1 MAAVSTL
8 VDRIY
13 RDFLNK
19 PDDLSAFSRLDG
31 AMSDTTG
38 TSLVYESGLF
48 SSEEENLLGNG
59 ALVEVDQ
66 ELMLVTAANT
76 STRTLTV
83 SRGYAGTTAATHA
96 DQTNVFIN
104 PTFPRKSVFDAVA
117 DNIVRLYPTLY
128 NVTTTNVTSNSTY
141 QEVPASTVEVLTSY
155 VQNASGEQYTSAGIQ
170 LLRDFPPSS
179 TNTAVQFFNTSNG
192 KTVHLVVKRKFV
204 RPTSETVDLATDCL
218 ISDEYE
224 QIVMV
229 GAVADIVGAT
239 DVDAST
245 QEFITEK
252 LAAESYPVGSGERL
266 RNALLRLR
274 SLLIDEARGNL
285 RSLYPAPVSIMN
297 INYSA

>member
-8 VDRIY
+8 IDRIY

-31 AMSDTTG
+31 AISSTTS
-38 TSLVYESGLF
+38 TSVVYEAGLF
-48 SSEEENLLGNG
+48 SSEEENLLGSG
-59 ALVEVDQ
+59 ALIEIGQ

-96 DQTNVFIN
+96 DETNIFIN
-104 PTFPRKSVFDAVA
+104 PTFPRKSVYDAVS
-117 DNIVRLYPTLY
+117 DNISRLYPSLY

-155 VQNASGEQYTSAGIQ
+155 VQNSTGDQYTSAGIQ

-204 RPTSETVDLATDCL
+204 RPTDETSDIESVCL
-218 ISDEYE
+218 VAAEYE

-229 GAVADIVGAT
+229 GAVADIMGAT

>member
-38 TSLVYESGLF
+38 TTLTYESGLF

-83 SRGYAGTTAATHA
+83 SRGYSGTTAATHA
-96 DQTNVFIN
+96 DKTNVFIN

-117 DNIVRLYPTLY
+117 DNIVRLYPALY
-128 NVTTTNVTSNSTY
+128 NVTTTNVTSSSTFA
-141 QEVPASTVEVLTSY
+141 EVPATTVEILTSY
-155 VQNASGEQYTSAGIQ
+155 VQNASGEQYTSAGIE
-170 LLRDFPPSS
+170 LLKNFPPSS
-179 TNTAVQFFNTSNG
+179 TNTAVQFYNTSNG
-192 KTVHLVVKRKFV
+192 KTVNLVIKRKFV
-204 RPTSETVDLATDCL
+204 RPTAETDDLSTTCL
-218 ISDEYE
+218 LEDEYE

-229 GAVADIVGAT
+229 GAVADIMGAT

-252 LAAESYPVGSGERL
+252 LAAESYPIGSGERL
-266 RNALLRLR
+266 RNALLRLS

>member
-38 TSLVYESGLF
+38 TTLTYESGLF

-66 ELMLVTAANT
+66 ELMLVTSANT

-96 DQTNVFIN
+96 DETNVFIN

-117 DNIVRLYPTLY
+117 DNIVRLYPNLY
-128 NVTTTNVTSNSTY
+128 NVTTTNVTANSTY
-141 QEVPASTVEVLTSY
+141 AEVPASTVEVLTSY
-155 VQNASGEQYTSAGIQ
+155 VQNASGEQYTSAGIE
-170 LLRDFPPSS
+170 LLRDFPPST
-179 TNTAVQFFNTSNG
+179 TNTAVQFYNTSNG

-239 DVDAST
+239 DIDATT

-252 LAAESYPVGSGERL
+252 LAAENYPVGSGERL

>member
-38 TSLVYESGLF
+38 TTLTYESGLF

-96 DQTNVFIN
+96 DNTNVFIN

-117 DNIVRLYPTLY
+117 DNIVRLYPSLY
-128 NVTTTNVTSNSTY
+128 NVTTTNVTSSSTY
-141 QEVPASTVEVLTSY
+141 AEVPASTVEILTSY
-155 VQNASGEQYTSAGIQ
+155 VQNASGEQYTSAGIE
-170 LLRDFPPSS
+170 LLRDFPPST
-179 TNTAVQFFNTSNG
+179 TNTAVQFYNTSNG
-192 KTVHLVVKRKFV
+192 KTVHLVIKRKFV
-204 RPTSETVDLATDCL
+204 RPTSESVDLATDCL

-239 DVDAST
+239 DIDAST

-252 LAAESYPVGSGERL
+252 LAADTYPVGSGERL

>member
-31 AMSDTTG
+31 AITDSA
-38 TSLVYESGLF
+38 TSLTYEDGLF
-48 SSEEENLLGNG
+48 SVEEENLLEAG
-59 ALVEVDQ
+59 ALVEIDQ
-66 ELMLVTAANT
+66 ELMLVTDANP
-76 STRTLTV
+76 STRVLTV
-83 SRGYAGTTAATHA
+83 SRGYAGTTAAAHS
-96 DQTNVFIN
+96 DKDNIFLN

-117 DNIVRLYPTLY
+117 DNIVRLYPSLY

-141 QEVPASTVEVLTSY
+141 AEVPASTVEVLTSY
-155 VQNASGEQYTSAGIQ
+155 VQNASGEQYTSAGIE
-170 LLRDFPPSS
+170 LLRDFPPST
-179 TNTAVQFFNTSNG
+179 TNTAVQFYNTSNG

-204 RPTSETVDLATDCL
+204 RPTAETDDLATTCL
-218 ISDEYE
+218 ISNEYE

-239 DVDAST
+239 DIDATT

-252 LAAESYPVGSGERL
+252 LAAENYPVGSGERL

>member
-8 VDRIY
+8 IDRIY

-31 AMSDTTG
+31 AISSTTS
-38 TSLVYESGLF
+38 TSVVYEAGLF
-48 SSEEENLLGNG
+48 SSEEENLLGSG
-59 ALVEVDQ
+59 ALIEIGQ

-83 SRGYAGTTAATHA
+83 ARGYQGTTAATHA
-96 DQTNVFIN
+96 DETNIFIN
-104 PTFPRKSVFDAVA
+104 PTFPRKSVYDAVS
-117 DNIVRLYPTLY
+117 DNISRLYPSLY

-155 VQNASGEQYTSAGIQ
+155 VQNATGDKYTSAGIQ

-204 RPTSETVDLATDCL
+204 RPTDETSDIETVCL
-218 ISDEYE
+218 IPAEYE

-229 GAVADIVGAT
+229 GAVADIIGAT

>member
-38 TSLVYESGLF
+38 TTLTYESGLF

-96 DQTNVFIN
+96 DNTNVFIN

-117 DNIVRLYPTLY
+117 DNIVRLYPSLY

-141 QEVPASTVEVLTSY
+141 AEVPASTVEVLTSY
-155 VQNASGEQYTSAGIQ
+155 VQNASGEQYTSAGIE

-179 TNTAVQFFNTSNG
+179 TNTAVQFYNTTNG

-204 RPTSETVDLATDCL
+204 RPTSETVDLDTDCL

-239 DVDAST
+239 DIDAST

>member
-19 PDDLSAFSRLDG
+19 PDDLPAFSRLDG
-31 AMSDTTG
+31 SVADSDT
-38 TSLVYESGLF
+38 SIVYEAGLF
-48 SSEEENLLGNG
+48 STEEENLLGAG
-59 ALVEVDQ
+59 GLIEIDQ
-66 ELMLVTAANT
+66 ELMLVTNANT

-83 SRGYAGTTAATHA
+83 ARGFKGTTAASHTDNA
-96 DQTNVFIN
+96 TITLN
-104 PTFPRKSVFDAVA
+104 PTFPRKTVFDAVA
-117 DNIVRLYPTLY
+117 DNIVRLYPSLY
-128 NVTTTNVTSNSTY
+128 NVTTTSVTSGSTY
-141 QEVPASTVEVLTSY
+141 AEVPASTVEVLTSY
-155 VQNASGEQYTSAGIQ
+155 IQNSDGEKYTSAGVE

-179 TNTAVQFFNTSNG
+179 TNTAVQFYNTSTG
-192 KTVHLVVKRKFV
+192 KTVYLVVKRKFV
-204 RPTSETVDLATDCL
+204 RPTNETDDLSSDCL

-229 GAVADIVGAT
+229 GAVADVVGAT
-239 DVDAST
+239 DIDATT
-245 QEFITEK
+245 QEFITER
-252 LAAESYPVGSGERL
+252 LAAENYPVGSGERL

>member
-19 PDDLSAFSRLDG
+19 PDDLAAFSRLDG
-31 AMSDTTG
+31 AITDSDT
-38 TSLVYESGLF
+38 SLTYEDGLF
-48 SSEEENLLGNG
+48 SVEEENLLEAG
-59 ALVEVDQ
+59 ALVEIDQ
-66 ELMLVTAANT
+66 ELMLVTDANP
-76 STRTLTV
+76 STRVLTV
-83 SRGYAGTTAATHA
+83 SRGYAGTTAAAHS
-96 DQTNVFIN
+96 DKDNIFLN

-117 DNIVRLYPTLY
+117 DNIVRLYPSLY
-128 NVTTTNVTSNSTY
+128 NVTTTNVTSTSTY
-141 QEVPASTVEVLTSY
+141 AEVPASTVEILTSY
-155 VQNASGEQYTSAGIQ
+155 VQNASGEQYTSAGIE
-170 LLRDFPPSS
+170 LLRDFPPST
-179 TNTAVQFFNTSNG
+179 TNTAVQFYNTSNG
-192 KTVHLVVKRKFV
+192 KTVYLVVKRKFV

>member
-31 AMSDTTG
+31 ALSDTTG
-38 TSLVYESGLF
+38 TTVVYESGLF

-59 ALVEVDQ
+59 ALIEVDQ

-96 DQTNVFIN
+96 DEANVFIN

-117 DNIVRLYPTLY
+117 DNIVRLYPSLY
-128 NVTTTNVTSNSTY
+128 NVTTTNVTSTSTY
-141 QEVPASTVEVLTSY
+141 AEVPASTVEVLTSY
-155 VQNASGEQYTSAGIQ
+155 VQNASGEQYTSAGIE
-170 LLRDFPPSS
+170 LLRDFPPST
-179 TNTAVQFFNTSNG
+179 TNTAVQFYNTSNG

-239 DVDAST
+239 DIDATT

-252 LAAESYPVGSGERL
+252 LAAENYPVGSGERL

>member
-31 AMSDTTG
+31 AISDTTS
-38 TSLVYESGLF
+38 TSVVYETGLF
-48 SSEEENLLGNG
+48 SSEEENLLGSG
-59 ALVEVDQ
+59 ALIEIDQ
-66 ELMLVTAANT
+66 EIMLVTAANT

-83 SRGYAGTTAATHA
+83 ARGYQGTTAATHA
-96 DQTNVFIN
+96 DKTNIFVN
-104 PTFPRKSVFDAVA
+104 PTFPRKSVFDAVS
-117 DNIVRLYPTLY
+117 DNISRLYPSLY

-141 QEVPASTVEVLTSY
+141 QEVPASTVEILTSY
-155 VQNASGEQYTSAGIQ
+155 VQNASGEQYTSAGIE

-179 TNTAVQFFNTSNG
+179 TNTAVQFYNTSNG
-192 KTVHLVVKRKFV
+192 KTVHLVIKRKFV
-204 RPTSETVDLATDCL
+204 RPTDETSDIETVCL
-218 ISDEYE
+218 VAPEYE

-229 GAVADIVGAT
+229 GAVADIIGAT

-285 RSLYPAPVSIMN
+285 RSLYPTPVTIMN

>member
-19 PDDLSAFSRLDG
+19 PDDLAAFSRLDG
-31 AMSDTTG
+31 AMTDSDT
-38 TSLVYESGLF
+38 SLTYEDGLF
-48 SSEEENLLGNG
+48 SVEEENLLEAG
-59 ALVEVDQ
+59 ALVEIDQ
-66 ELMLVTAANT
+66 ELMLVTDANP
-76 STRTLTV
+76 STRVLTV
-83 SRGYAGTTAATHA
+83 SRGYAGTTAAAHS
-96 DQTNVFIN
+96 DKDNIFLN

-117 DNIVRLYPTLY
+117 DNIVRLYPSLY
-128 NVTTTNVTSNSTY
+128 NVTTTNVTSGSTY
-141 QEVPASTVEVLTSY
+141 AEVPASTVEVLTSY
-155 VQNASGEQYTSAGIQ
+155 VQNASGEQYTSAGIE
-170 LLRDFPPSS
+170 LLRDFPPST
-179 TNTAVQFFNTSNG
+179 TNTAVQFYNTSNG

-204 RPTSETVDLATDCL
+204 RPTSETVDLDTDCL

>member
-31 AMSDTTG
+31 AIDNTT
-38 TSLVYESGLF
+38 TTVIYEDGLL
-48 SSEEENLLGNG
+48 SSEEENLLAGG
-59 ALVEVDQ
+59 ALVEVNQ
-66 ELMLVTAANT
+66 ELMLVTNIVS

-83 SRGYAGTTAATHA
+83 ARGYAGTTADSHG
-96 DQTNVFIN
+96 DKTNMFIN

-117 DNIVRLYPTLY
+117 DNISRLYPSLY
-128 NVTTTNVTSNSTY
+128 NITTTNVTSNSTY
-141 QEVPASTVEVLTSY
+141 AEVPATTVSVVNSW
-155 VQNASGEQYTSAGIQ
+155 VQNASGDQYTSAGIE
-170 LLRDFPPSS
+170 LLTNFPPSS
-179 TNTAVQFFNTSNG
+179 TNTAVQFSNTSNG
-192 KTVHLVVKRKFV
+192 KTVYLVVKRKFG
-204 RPTSETVDLATDCL
+204 RPTAETDDLSTACFLED
-218 ISDEYE
+218 SYH
-224 QIVMV
+224 QIIMI
-229 GAVADIVGAT
+229 GAVADIMGAT

-252 LAAESYPVGSGERL
+252 LSAENYPIGSGERL

-274 SLLIDEARGNL
+274 SLLIDEARGDL
-285 RSLYPAPVSIMN
+285 RSLYPQAVAIGN

>member
-19 PDDLSAFSRLDG
+19 PDDLAAFSRLDG
-31 AMSDTTG
+31 AITDSA
-38 TSLVYESGLF
+38 TSLTYEDGLF
-48 SSEEENLLGNG
+48 SVEEENLLEAG
-59 ALVEVDQ
+59 ALVEINQ
-66 ELMLVTAANT
+66 ELMLVTDANP
-76 STRTLTV
+76 STRVLTV
-83 SRGYAGTTAATHA
+83 SRGYAGTTAAAHS
-96 DQTNVFIN
+96 DKDNIFLN
-104 PTFPRKSVFDAVA
+104 PTFPRKSVFDAVS
-117 DNIVRLYPTLY
+117 DNISRLYPSLY
-128 NVTTTNVTSNSTY
+128 NVTTTNVVANTTY
-141 QEVPASTVEVLTSY
+141 QEVPASTVEILTSY
-155 VQNASGEQYTSAGIQ
+155 VQNASGEQYTSAGIE

-179 TNTAVQFFNTSNG
+179 TNTAVQFYNTTNG

-204 RPTSETVDLATDCL
+204 RPTDETSDIETVCL
-218 ISDEYE
+218 VAPEYE

-239 DVDAST
+239 DIDATT

-252 LAAESYPVGSGERL
+252 LAQENYPVGSGERL

>member
-38 TSLVYESGLF
+38 TTLTYESGLF

-96 DQTNVFIN
+96 DETNIFIN

-117 DNIVRLYPTLY
+117 DNIVRLYPSLY
-128 NVTTTNVTSNSTY
+128 NVTTTNVTSTSTY
-141 QEVPASTVEVLTSY
+141 AEVPASTVEVLTSY
-155 VQNASGEQYTSAGIQ
+155 VQNASGEQYTSAGIE
-170 LLRDFPPSS
+170 LLRDFPPST

-239 DVDAST
+239 DIDAST

>member
-8 VDRIY
+8 IDRIY

-31 AMSDTTG
+31 AISSTTS
-38 TSLVYESGLF
+38 TSVVYEAGLF
-48 SSEEENLLGNG
+48 SSEEENLLGSG
-59 ALVEVDQ
+59 ALIEIGQ

-96 DQTNVFIN
+96 DETNIFIN
-104 PTFPRKSVFDAVA
+104 PTFPRKSVYDAVS
-117 DNIVRLYPTLY
+117 DNISRLYPSLY

-155 VQNASGEQYTSAGIQ
+155 VQNSTGDQYTSAGIQ

-204 RPTSETVDLATDCL
+204 RPTDETSDIESVCL
-218 ISDEYE
+218 VAAEYE

-229 GAVADIVGAT
+229 GAVADIIGAT
-239 DVDAST
+239 DIDAST

>member
-8 VDRIY
+8 IDRIY

-19 PDDLSAFSRLDG
+19 PDDLSAFSRLEGGIND
-31 AMSDTTG
+31 SV
-38 TSLVYESGLF
+38 TSLSYEAGLF

-59 ALVEVDQ
+59 ALIEIDQ

-83 SRGYAGTTAATHA
+83 SRGYAGTTAAAHSDEA
-96 DQTNVFIN
+96 NLYIN

-117 DNIVRLYPTLY
+117 DNISRLYPSLY
-128 NVTTTNVTSNSTY
+128 NITTTNVTSNSTY
-141 QEVPASTVEVLTSY
+141 AEVPATTVSVVNSW
-155 VQNASGEQYTSAGIQ
+155 VQNADGDQYTSAGIE
-170 LLRDFPPSS
+170 LLTNFPPSS
-179 TNTAVQFFNTSNG
+179 TNTAVQFSNTSNG
-192 KTVHLVVKRKFV
+192 KTVYLVVKRKFG
-204 RPTSETVDLATDCL
+204 RPTAETDDLSTACFLED
-218 ISDEYE
+218 SYH
-224 QIVMV
+224 QIVMI
-229 GAVADIVGAT
+229 GAVADIMGAT

-252 LAAESYPVGSGERL
+252 LAAENYPIGSGERL

-274 SLLIDEARGNL
+274 SLLIDEARGDL
-285 RSLYPAPVSIMN
+285 RSLYPQAVAIGN

>member
-38 TSLVYESGLF
+38 TTLTYESGLF

-96 DQTNVFIN
+96 DETNVFIN

-117 DNIVRLYPTLY
+117 DNIVRLYPSLY
-128 NVTTTNVTSNSTY
+128 NVTTTNVTSGSTY
-141 QEVPASTVEVLTSY
+141 AEVPASTVEILTSY
-155 VQNASGEQYTSAGIQ
+155 VQNASGEQYTSAGIE
-170 LLRDFPPSS
+170 LLRDFPPST
-179 TNTAVQFFNTSNG
+179 TNTAVQFYNTSSG
-192 KTVHLVVKRKFV
+192 KTVHLVIKRKFV

-218 ISDEYE
+218 IADEYE

-239 DVDAST
+239 DIDAST

>member
-19 PDDLSAFSRLDG
+19 PDDLAAFSRLDG
-31 AMSDTTG
+31 DLTDSA
-38 TSLVYESGLF
+38 TSLTYEAGLF

-59 ALVEVDQ
+59 ALVEVNQ
-66 ELMLVTAANT
+66 EIMLVTAANT

-83 SRGYAGTTAATHA
+83 SRGYAGTTAAAHS
-96 DQTNVFIN
+96 DSDNLYIN

-117 DNIVRLYPTLY
+117 DNIVRLYPSLY
-128 NVTTTNVTSNSTY
+128 NVTTTDVVANSTY
-141 QEVPASTVEVLTSY
+141 AEVPASTVEVLTSY
-155 VQNASGEQYTSAGIQ
+155 VQNASGEQYTSAGIE

-179 TNTAVQFFNTSNG
+179 TNTAVQFYNTSNG

-239 DVDAST
+239 DIDATT

-252 LAAESYPVGSGERL
+252 LAAENYPVGSGERL

>member
-31 AMSDTTG
+31 AIDNTT
-38 TSLVYESGLF
+38 TTLIYEDGLL
-48 SSEEENLLGNG
+48 SSEEENLLDGG
-59 ALVEVDQ
+59 AIIEINQ
-66 ELMLVTAANT
+66 EMMLVTNIVS

-83 SRGYAGTTAATHA
+83 SRAYSGTTADSHG
-96 DQTNVFIN
+96 DKTNIFIN
-104 PTFPRKSVFDAVA
+104 PTFPRKSVFDAVS
-117 DNIVRLYPTLY
+117 DNISRLYPSLY
-128 NVTTTNVTSNSTY
+128 NVTTTNVVANTTY
-141 QEVPASTVEVLTSY
+141 QEVPASTVEILTSY
-155 VQNASGEQYTSAGIQ
+155 VQNSSGEQYTSAGIE

-179 TNTAVQFFNTSNG
+179 TNTAVQFYNTTNG

-204 RPTSETVDLATDCL
+204 RPTDETSDIETVCL
-218 ISDEYE
+218 VAPEYE

-229 GAVADIVGAT
+229 GAVADIMGAT

>member
-8 VDRIY
+8 IDRIY

-31 AMSDTTG
+31 AISSTTS
-38 TSLVYESGLF
+38 TSVVYEAGLF
-48 SSEEENLLGNG
+48 SSEEENLLGSG
-59 ALVEVDQ
+59 ALIEIGQ

-96 DQTNVFIN
+96 DETNIFIN
-104 PTFPRKSVFDAVA
+104 PTFPRKSVYDAVS
-117 DNIVRLYPTLY
+117 DNISRLYPTLY

-155 VQNASGEQYTSAGIQ
+155 VQNATGNQYTSAGIE

-204 RPTSETVDLATDCL
+204 RPTDETSDIESVCL
-218 ISDEYE
+218 VAAEYE

-229 GAVADIVGAT
+229 GAVADIIGAT
-239 DVDAST
+239 DIDAST

-252 LAAESYPVGSGERL
+252 LAADSYPVGSGERL

>member
-31 AMSDTTG
+31 AMTDTTG
-38 TSLVYESGLF
+38 TTLTYESGLF

-59 ALVEVDQ
+59 ALIEVDQ
-66 ELMLVTAANT
+66 ELMLVTSANT

-83 SRGYAGTTAATHA
+83 SRGYAGTTAATHI
-96 DQTNVFIN
+96 DKTNIFIN
-104 PTFPRKSVFDAVA
+104 PTFPRKSVFDAIS
-117 DNIVRLYPTLY
+117 DNISRLYPSLY
-128 NVTTTNVTSNSTY
+128 NVTTTDVVVNSTY

-155 VQNASGEQYTSAGIQ
+155 VQNATGNQYTSAGIE

-204 RPTSETVDLATDCL
+204 RPTDETSDLETVCL
-218 ISDEYE
+218 IPTEYE

-239 DVDAST
+239 DIDAST

-252 LAAESYPVGSGERL
+252 LAADSYPVGSGERL

>member
-19 PDDLSAFSRLDG
+19 PDDLAAFSRLDG
-31 AMSDTTG
+31 TITDSA
-38 TSLVYESGLF
+38 TSLTYEDGLF
-48 SSEEENLLGNG
+48 SVEEENLLEAG
-59 ALVEVDQ
+59 ALVEIDQ
-66 ELMLVTAANT
+66 ELMLVTDANP
-76 STRTLTV
+76 STRVLTV
-83 SRGYAGTTAATHA
+83 SRGYAGTTAAAHS
-96 DQTNVFIN
+96 DKDNIFLN

-117 DNIVRLYPTLY
+117 DNIVRLYPSLY
-128 NVTTTNVTSNSTY
+128 NVTTTNVTSTSTY
-141 QEVPASTVEVLTSY
+141 AEVPASTVEVLTSY
-155 VQNASGEQYTSAGIQ
+155 VQNASGEQYTSAGIE
-170 LLRDFPPSS
+170 LLRDFPPST
-179 TNTAVQFFNTSNG
+179 TNTAVQFYNTSNG
-192 KTVHLVVKRKFV
+192 KTVHLVIKRKFV

-239 DVDAST
+239 DIDATT

-252 LAAESYPVGSGERL
+252 LAQENYPVGSGERL

>member
-19 PDDLSAFSRLDG
+19 PDDLAAFSRLDG
-31 AMSDTTG
+31 AMTDSDT
-38 TSLVYESGLF
+38 SLTYEDGLF
-48 SSEEENLLGNG
+48 SVEEENLLEAG
-59 ALVEVDQ
+59 ALVEINQ
-66 ELMLVTAANT
+66 ELMLVTDANP
-76 STRTLTV
+76 STRVLTV
-83 SRGYAGTTAATHA
+83 SRGYAGTTAAAHS
-96 DQTNVFIN
+96 DKDNIFLN
-104 PTFPRKSVFDAVA
+104 PTFPRKSVFDAVS
-117 DNIVRLYPTLY
+117 DNISRLYPSLY
-128 NVTTTNVTSNSTY
+128 NVTTTNVVANTTY
-141 QEVPASTVEVLTSY
+141 QEVPASTVEILTSY
-155 VQNASGEQYTSAGIQ
+155 VQNASGEQYTSAGIE

-179 TNTAVQFFNTSNG
+179 TNTAVQFYNTTNG

-239 DVDAST
+239 DIDAST

>member
-19 PDDLSAFSRLDG
+19 PDDFSAVSRLDG
-31 AMSDTTG
+31 AMSDTPG
-38 TSLVYESGLF
+38 TTLTYESGLF
-48 SSEEENLLGNG
+48 SSEEENLLGSG
-59 ALVEVDQ
+59 ALIEINQ
-66 ELMLVTAANT
+66 EIMLVTSATT

-83 SRGYAGTTAATHA
+83 SRGYSGTTAAAHS
-96 DQTNVFIN
+96 DKDNIFIN
-104 PTFPRKSVFDAVA
+104 PTFPRKTVFDAVS
-117 DNIVRLYPTLY
+117 DNIVRLYPSLY
-128 NVTTTNVTSNSTY
+128 NGTTTNVTSSSTY
-141 QEVPASTVEVLTSY
+141 AEVPASTVEVLTSY
-155 VQNASGEQYTSAGIQ
+155 VQNSTGDQYTSAGIE
-170 LLRDFPPSS
+170 LLTNFPPST
-179 TNTAVQFFNTSNG
+179 TNTAVQFYNTSNG
-192 KTVHLVVKRKFV
+192 KTVNLVIKRKFV
-204 RPTSETVDLATDCL
+204 SPTAETDDLSTACL
-218 ISDEYE
+218 LEDEYE

-229 GAVADIVGAT
+229 GAVADIMGAT

-252 LAAESYPVGSGERL
+252 LAAENYPVGSGERI

>member
-19 PDDLSAFSRLDG
+19 PDDLAAFSRLDG
-31 AMSDTTG
+31 SITSSDT
-38 TSLVYESGLF
+38 SLIYEDNLF
-48 SSEEENLLGNG
+48 SSEEENLLDGG
-59 ALVEVDQ
+59 ALIEIDQ
-66 ELMLVTAANT
+66 ELMLVTSSNT
-76 STRTLTV
+76 STRTLTIA
-83 SRGYAGTTAATHA
+83 RGYAGTTAAAHSDNT
-96 DQTNVFIN
+96 TLYIN

-117 DNIVRLYPTLY
+117 DNIVRLYPSLY
-128 NVTTTNVTSNSTY
+128 NVTTTSVTSASTY
-141 QEVPASTVEVLTSY
+141 VEVPASTVEVLTSY
-155 VQNASGEQYTSAGIQ
+155 VQNSSGELYTSAGIE

-179 TNTAVQFFNTSNG
+179 TNTAVQFYNTSTG
-192 KTVHLVVKRKFV
+192 KTVYLVVKRKFV
-204 RPTSETVDLATDCL
+204 RPTAETDDLATDCL
-218 ISDEYE
+218 IADEYQ
-224 QIVMV
+224 QIVMI
-229 GAVADIVGAT
+229 GAVADMVGAT
-239 DVDAST
+239 DIDATT

-252 LAAESYPVGSGERL
+252 LAAENYPVGSGERL

>member
-31 AMSDTTG
+31 AINNSV
-38 TSLVYESGLF
+38 TSLTYESGLF

-66 ELMLVTAANT
+66 EIMLVTAANT

-83 SRGYAGTTAATHA
+83 ARGYSGTTAASHDDKA
-96 DQTNVFIN
+96 NIFIN

-128 NVTTTNVTSNSTY
+128 NVTTITTTANSTY
-141 QEVPASTVEVLTSY
+141 QEVAASTVEVLSSF
-155 VQNASGEQYTSAGIQ
+155 VQNASGEQYTSAGIE
-170 LLRDFPPSS
+170 LLKNFPPST
-179 TNTAVQFFNTSNG
+179 TNTAVQFYNTSNG
-192 KTVHLVVKRKFV
+192 KTVYLVVKRKFV
-204 RPTSETVDLATDCL
+204 RPSAETDDLSTACL
-218 ISDEYE
+218 LEDEYQ

-252 LAAESYPVGSGERL
+252 LAAENYPVGSGERL

>member
-8 VDRIY
+8 IDRIY

-31 AMSDTTG
+31 GINNSV
-38 TSLVYESGLF
+38 TSLTYDSGLF
-48 SSEEENLLGNG
+48 STEEENLLGNG
-59 ALVEVDQ
+59 AIVEVGK
-66 ELMLVTAANT
+66 ELMLVTSANT

-83 SRGYAGTTAATHA
+83 ARGYAGTDAAIHA
-96 DQTNVFIN
+96 DETNIFIN
-104 PTFPRKSVFDAVA
+104 PTFPRKSVFDAVS
-117 DNIVRLYPTLY
+117 DNISRLYPSLY

-155 VQNASGEQYTSAGIQ
+155 VQNAAGNQYTSAGIE

-179 TNTAVQFFNTSNG
+179 TNPAVQFFNNSNG
-192 KTVHLVVKRKFV
+192 KTVHLVIKIKFV
-204 RPTSETVDLATDCL
+204 RPKGGRIDIETVCL
-218 ISDEYE
+218 VSPEYE

-229 GAVADIVGAT
+229 GAVADIIGAT
-239 DVDAST
+239 DIDAST

-252 LAAESYPVGSGERL
+252 LAADSYPVGSGERL

>member
-19 PDDLSAFSRLDG
+19 PDDLAAFSRLDG
-31 AMSDTTG
+31 ALTDSA
-38 TSLVYESGLF
+38 TSLTYEAGLF

-59 ALVEVDQ
+59 ALVEVNQ
-66 ELMLVTAANT
+66 EIMLVTAANT

-96 DQTNVFIN
+96 DSDNLYIN

-117 DNIVRLYPTLY
+117 DNIVRLYPSLY
-128 NVTTTNVTSNSTY
+128 NVTTTDVVASSTY
-141 QEVPASTVEVLTSY
+141 AEVPASTVEVLTSY
-155 VQNASGEQYTSAGIQ
+155 VQNASGEQYTSAGIE

-179 TNTAVQFFNTSNG
+179 TNTAVQFYNTSNG

-239 DVDAST
+239 DIDATT
-245 QEFITEK
+245 QEFINREISSRK
-252 LAAESYPVGSGERL
+252 LSSWFR
-266 RNALLRLR
+266 RKT
-274 SLLIDEARGNL
+274 
-285 RSLYPAPVSIMN
+285 
-297 INYSA
+297 

>member
-31 AMSDTTG
+31 AIDNTT
-38 TSLVYESGLF
+38 TTVIYEDGLL
-48 SSEEENLLGNG
+48 SSEEENLLAGG
-59 ALVEVDQ
+59 ALVEVNQ
-66 ELMLVTAANT
+66 ELMLVTNIVS

-83 SRGYAGTTAATHA
+83 ARGYAGTTADSHG
-96 DQTNVFIN
+96 DKTNMFIN

-117 DNIVRLYPTLY
+117 DNISRLYPSLY
-128 NVTTTNVTSNSTY
+128 NITTTNVTSNSTY
-141 QEVPASTVEVLTSY
+141 AEVPAPTVSVVNSW
-155 VQNASGEQYTSAGIQ
+155 VQNASGDQYTSAGIE
-170 LLRDFPPSS
+170 LLTNFPPSS
-179 TNTAVQFFNTSNG
+179 TNTAVQFSNTSNG
-192 KTVHLVVKRKFV
+192 KTVYLVVKRKFG
-204 RPTSETVDLATDCL
+204 RPTAETDDLSTACFLED
-218 ISDEYE
+218 SYH
-224 QIVMV
+224 QIIMI
-229 GAVADIVGAT
+229 GAVADIMGAT

-252 LAAESYPVGSGERL
+252 LSAENYPIGSGERL

-274 SLLIDEARGNL
+274 SLLIDEARGDL
-285 RSLYPAPVSIMN
+285 RSLYPQAVAIGN

>member
-38 TSLVYESGLF
+38 TTVVYESGLF

-59 ALVEVDQ
+59 ALIEIDQ

-83 SRGYAGTTAATHA
+83 ARGYAGTTAATHS
-96 DQTNVFIN
+96 DKTNIFIN
-104 PTFPRKSVFDAVA
+104 PTFPRKSVFDSVS
-117 DNIVRLYPTLY
+117 DNISRLYPSLY

-141 QEVPASTVEVLTSY
+141 QEVPASTVEILTSY
-155 VQNASGEQYTSAGIQ
+155 VQNATGNQYTSAGIE

-179 TNTAVQFFNTSNG
+179 TNTAVQFYNTSLG

-204 RPTSETVDLATDCL
+204 RPTDETSDIETVCL
-218 ISDEYE
+218 VAPEYE

-229 GAVADIVGAT
+229 GAVADIIGAT

>member
-31 AMSDTTG
+31 ALSDTTG
-38 TSLVYESGLF
+38 TTVVCESGLF

-59 ALVEVDQ
+59 ALIEVDQ

-96 DQTNVFIN
+96 DEANVFIN
-104 PTFPRKSVFDAVA
+104 PTFPRKSVFDAVS
-117 DNIVRLYPTLY
+117 DNIVRLYPSLY
-128 NVTTTNVTSNSTY
+128 NVTTTNVVANTTY

-155 VQNASGEQYTSAGIQ
+155 VQNATGNQYTSAGIE

-179 TNTAVQFFNTSNG
+179 TNTAVQFYNTTNG

-204 RPTSETVDLATDCL
+204 RPTDETSDLETVCL
-218 ISDEYE
+218 IAPEYE
-224 QIVMV
+224 QIIMV
-229 GAVADIVGAT
+229 GAVADIMGAT
-239 DVDAST
+239 DIDAST

>member
-19 PDDLSAFSRLDG
+19 PDDLAAFSRLDG
-31 AMSDTTG
+31 AITDSDT
-38 TSLVYESGLF
+38 SLTYEDGLF
-48 SSEEENLLGNG
+48 SVEEENLLEAG
-59 ALVEVDQ
+59 ALVEIDQ
-66 ELMLVTAANT
+66 ELMLVTDANP
-76 STRTLTV
+76 STRVLTV
-83 SRGYAGTTAATHA
+83 SRGYAGTTAAAHS
-96 DQTNVFIN
+96 DKNNIFLN

-117 DNIVRLYPTLY
+117 DNIVRLYPSLY
-128 NVTTTNVTSNSTY
+128 NVTTTNVTANSTY
-141 QEVPASTVEVLTSY
+141 AEVPASTVEVLTSY
-155 VQNASGEQYTSAGIQ
+155 VQNASGEQYTSAGIE
-170 LLRDFPPSS
+170 LLRDFPPST
-179 TNTAVQFFNTSNG
+179 TNTAVQFYNTSNG
-192 KTVHLVVKRKFV
+192 KTVHLVIKRKFV

-239 DVDAST
+239 DIDATT

-252 LAAESYPVGSGERL
+252 LAAENYPVGSGERL

>member
-19 PDDLSAFSRLDG
+19 PDDLAAFSRLDG
-31 AMSDTTG
+31 SITDSDT
-38 TSLVYESGLF
+38 SLIYEDNLF
-48 SSEEENLLGNG
+48 SSEEENLLDGG
-59 ALVEVDQ
+59 ALIEIDQ
-66 ELMLVTAANT
+66 ELMLVTSSNT

-83 SRGYAGTTAATHA
+83 SRGYAGTTAAAHSDNA
-96 DQTNVFIN
+96 NVYIN

-117 DNIVRLYPTLY
+117 DNIVRLYPSLY
-128 NVTTTNVTSNSTY
+128 NVTTTSVTSASTY
-141 QEVPASTVEVLTSY
+141 VEVPASTVEVLTSY
-155 VQNASGEQYTSAGIQ
+155 VQNSSGELYTSAGIE

-179 TNTAVQFFNTSNG
+179 TNTAVQFYNTSTG
-192 KTVHLVVKRKFV
+192 KTVYLVVKRKFV
-204 RPTSETVDLATDCL
+204 RPTAETDDLATDCL
-218 ISDEYE
+218 ISDEYQ
-224 QIVMV
+224 QIVMI
-229 GAVADIVGAT
+229 GAVADMVGAT
-239 DVDAST
+239 DIDATT
-245 QEFITEK
+245 QEFITER
-252 LAAESYPVGSGERL
+252 LAAENYPVGSGERL

>member
-38 TSLVYESGLF
+38 TTLTYESGLF

-83 SRGYAGTTAATHA
+83 SRGYSGTTAATHA
-96 DQTNVFIN
+96 DKTNIFIN

-117 DNIVRLYPTLY
+117 DNIVRLYPSLY
-128 NVTTTNVTSNSTY
+128 NVTTTNVTANSTY
-141 QEVPASTVEVLTSY
+141 AEVPASTVEVLTSY
-155 VQNASGEQYTSAGIQ
+155 VQNASGEQYTSAGIE
-170 LLRDFPPSS
+170 LLRDFPPST
-179 TNTAVQFFNTSNG
+179 TNTAVQFYNTSNG

-204 RPTSETVDLATDCL
+204 RPTSETVDLDTDCL

-239 DVDAST
+239 DIDAST

>member
-19 PDDLSAFSRLDG
+19 PDDLSAFSRLEG
-31 AMSDTTG
+31 TINNSV
-38 TSLVYESGLF
+38 TSLTYEAGLF

-59 ALVEVDQ
+59 ALIEIDQ
-66 ELMLVTAANT
+66 EIMLVTAANT

-83 SRGYAGTTAATHA
+83 SRGYSGTDAAAHTDGA
-96 DQTNVFIN
+96 NLFIN
-104 PTFPRKSVFDAVA
+104 PTFPRKSVFDAVS
-117 DNIVRLYPTLY
+117 DNIVRLYPALY
-128 NVTTTNVTSNSTY
+128 NVTTTNVTSGSTFA
-141 QEVPASTVEVLTSY
+141 EVPATTVEILTSY
-155 VQNASGEQYTSAGIQ
+155 VQNASGEQYTSAGIE
-170 LLRDFPPSS
+170 LLKNFPPSS
-179 TNTAVQFFNTSNG
+179 TNTAVQFYNTSSG
-192 KTVHLVVKRKFV
+192 KTVNLVVKRKFV
-204 RPTSETVDLATDCL
+204 RPTAETDDLATACL
-218 ISDEYE
+218 LEDEYE

-229 GAVADIVGAT
+229 GAVADIMGAT